1 MKLTEASLWYTYCDT
16 FYFVFIS
23 LSFFFSFIF
32 LKVYSALKREK
43 VSKTNCMWIFF
54 KITYNPQSC
63 QGFENIG
70 NKVGIRK
77 QNFLMHFLSNYLL
90 NDSHLFEMI
99 CMSWNLPKLDSF
111 VNGITYLSLGLPA
124 FNRSLIPW
132 YCGHE
137 YMLSLKSLKVT
148 FLWKSSNSTK
158 FISL

>member
-1 MKLTEASLWYTYCDT
+1 MI
-16 FYFVFIS
+16 YFLGYILLFLFLY
-23 LSFFFSFIF
+23 LSFFLSFF
-32 LKVYSALKREK
+32 WRFTLLWNEKRFQK
-43 VSKTNCMWIFF
+43 QTVRIFF

-70 NKVGIRK
+70 NKVGIWK

-90 NDSHLFEMI
+90 YDSHLFEMI

-111 VNGITYLSLGLPA
+111 VNGITYLSLRLPA
-124 FNRSLIPW
+124 FNRSLISW

-148 FLWKSSNSTK
+148 FLWKSSNSLNL
-158 FISL
+158 FHCR